1 MRDNDGEEERVQP
14 VPCTMSPVYGFGGT
28 GMASRKAELDD
39 ELKRLHGLPLGEFT
53 AARNALAKQLDKAGK
68 KKEADEVKA
77 LAKPSPSAWVVN
89 QLFAR
94 EAGKMD
100 RLLGAGERA
109 RAAQREAVAGAGTER
124 LREAMAAARDV
135 AEELRQK
142 AAAILSQEGRGPSRA
157 MMERVATNLQ
167 SLAFSPAAE
176 EEASR
181 GWLSRD
187 LDPPGFEV
195 FTGLKIPAR
204 VVNIESRRKPAPE
217 RAAPE
222 KATPE
227 PEPPRK
233 PEKKAAKVSKAE
245 EAAERRRRAA
255 QEKREAALR
264 ARQER
269 EAARRRERVTRAE
282 ERVERAAAEED
293 FLRRKAEQSEKAA
306 EEARRRAEAAEEE
319 AEHAR
324 RRAGRAAEALARAR
338 EALVEAQEAG

>member
-1 MRDNDGEEERVQP
+1 
-14 VPCTMSPVYGFGGT
+14 MSPVYGFGGT

-68 KKEADEVKA
+68 TKEAEEVKG
-77 LAKPSPSAWVVN
+77 LAKPTPSVWAVN

-94 EAGKMD
+94 ETGKMD

-135 AEELRQK
+135 AEDLRQK
-142 AAAILSQEGRGPSRA
+142 AAAILSEEGRAPSRA
-157 MMERVATNLQ
+157 MLERVATNLQ
-167 SLAFSPAAE
+167 SLAFSPAAQ

-181 GWLSRD
+181 GWLGRD

-204 VVNIESRRKPAPE
+204 VVNIESRRKPA
-217 RAAPE
+217 A
-222 KATPE
+222 PE

-245 EAAERRRRAA
+245 ETEERRRRAA
-255 QEKREAALR
+255 EEKREAAER
-264 ARQER
+264 ARKER
-269 EAARRRERVTRAE
+269 EEAKRRERITRAE
-282 ERVERAAAEED
+282 ERVERAVAEED
-293 FLRRKAEQSEKAA
+293 FLRRKAEQSEKTA
-306 EEARRRAEAAEEE
+306 EEARRRADAAQEE
-319 AEHAR
+319 AEQAR
-324 RRAGRAAEALARAR
+324 RRADRAAEALARAR
-338 EALVEAQEAG
+338 EALAEAREAG